1 MRMSAYKTFQNQS
14 SGRVASRYKGLV
26 LVLGIHVGFFWAL
39 YSGLVQHIGKVL
51 QTPVEAV
58 LLEEPEK
65 PPEPPPPP
73 PPPPKKI
80 QPPPFVPPPNVPVT
94 DSQTPSATAISSLSR
109 EPKPVE
115 EIPPK
120 PTVVPKAEAPKPRDP
135 IKTPAVVN
143 ASQCEKP
150 EYPATSRKLDE
161 QGTVLLRFLIDV
173 NGTVTDS
180 AVAQSSGFKR
190 LDEAARAALSRCQFK
205 PATSDGQP
213 VQEWATLKYTW
224 QLD

>member
-1 MRMSAYKTFQNQS
+1 MNAYKTFQNQAP
-14 SGRVASRYKGLV
+14 GRVASRYKGLV
-26 LVLGIHVGFFWAL
+26 LVLGIHIAFFWAL
-39 YSGLVQHIGKVL
+39 YSGLIQNISKVI
-51 QTPVEAV
+51 QAPVEAV

-73 PPPPKKI
+73 PPKKV
-80 QPPPFVPPPNVPVT
+80 QPPPFVPPPDLPVT
-94 DSQTPSATAISSLSR
+94 ESPTPSAAISSFSR
-109 EPKPVE
+109 DPKPVE
-115 EIPPK
+115 APPPK
-120 PTVVPKAEAPKPRDP
+120 PAAPVEAPKPRDP

-150 EYPATSRKLDE
+150 EYPSTSRKLEE
-161 QGTVLLRFLIDV
+161 QGTVLLRFLVDV

-180 AVAQSSGFKR
+180 AIAQSSGFKR
-190 LDEAARAALSRCQFK
+190 LDEAARAALSKCQFK